1 MAVAIVSIPSCLSVE
16 LAQLELLKESG
27 SIDNFEISAD
37 NTLITLYW
45 TYLKAG
51 STQEVTLART
61 RTFAGK
67 VCKQRAS
74 QAYLYYDDDQRV
86 WIK

>member
-1 MAVAIVSIPSCLSVE
+1 M
-16 LAQLELLKESG
+16 ELLKESG
-27 SIDNFEISAD
+27 SINNFEISSD
-37 NTLITLYW
+37 LTLITLYW

-51 STQEVTLART
+51 ATQEVTLART

-67 VCKQRAS
+67 ECRERAS

>member
-1 MAVAIVSIPSCLSVE
+1 MAVAIVSVPSCLTVE

-27 SIDNFEISAD
+27 SINNFEISAD

-51 STQEVTLART
+51 ATQQVTLART
-61 RTFAGK
+61 RTFSGT
-67 VCKQRAS
+67 VCQERAS
-74 QAYLYYDDDQRV
+74 QAYLYYDDDQKL
-86 WIK
+86 WLK